1 MDLSY
6 ISEALAYVEAH
17 LSDDLDVNTLS
28 RAFYVSPMQLYRDFY
43 SATGHPI
50 KEYIRKRRL
59 SEALCCIRASRMS
72 LAEVAAEYGYGSQQA
87 LCKKVRAS
95 IGMTPLE
102 YKRGE
107 QHFFFAR
114 YSADTPFH
122 ISVQSEKIPSAS
134 HLVFSQG
141 SPEGIE
147 NQAVRSLFSAFPGYT
162 GRLFGR
168 NGKKEDGSFA
178 YHLFIE
184 EGPFEKTSLT
194 DSGFTIKKPAPQR
207 IETCV
212 RLLVANREPE
222 IRRAWDYLY
231 NDWLRGS
238 LFQPGNASYF
248 EEYLHKKGTIR
259 KLALFLPVKKR
270 NGLDT
275 LELCPCQDMHFIAA
289 GANTEESAAQRLM
302 DFLVR
307 HYPDIARGANRFYVA
322 NGEDEIHCGIALEQ
336 VQPIEELMPGIRLY
350 THRAGIYALLK
361 GACCGSSNVY
371 DTILLQ
377 WVQEN
382 GFKAEGKPFT
392 VYSAEKGFET
402 EKIRT
407 ETYLRIQSDT

>member
-102 YKRGE
+102 YKRGD

-114 YSADTPFH
+114 YSAEAPFH
-122 ISVQSEKIPSAS
+122 ISVQSEKIPPAS
-134 HLVFSQG
+134 HLVFSHG

-147 NQAVRSLFSAFPGYT
+147 DHAVRSLFSALPGYT

-168 NGKKEDGSFA
+168 NGKKEDGGFA

-184 EGPFEKTSLT
+184 EGPFEKTSLS
-194 DSGFTIKKPAPQR
+194 DSGFKIKKPAPER
-207 IETCV
+207 NETCV
-212 RLLVANREPE
+212 RLLVANRKPE

-238 LFQPGNASYF
+238 LFQPGDTSYF

-275 LELCPCQDMHFIAA
+275 LELYPCRDMHFIAA
-289 GANTEESAAQRLM
+289 GAKTEERAAQLLM

-307 HYPDIARGANRFYVA
+307 QYPDIARRANRFYVA
-322 NGEDEIHCGIALEQ
+322 NGEEEIHCGIALDKAY
-336 VQPIEELMPGIRLY
+336 PIRGLTPGISLY
-350 THRAGIYALLK
+350 THGAGAYAVLK
-361 GACCGSSNVY
+361 GSCCGSSSVY
-371 DTILLQ
+371 DAVLLQ
-377 WVQEN
+377 WAQEN
-382 GFKAEGKPFT
+382 GFKAEGRPLS

-402 EKIRT
+402 EKIQT
-407 ETYLRIQSDT
+407 ETYLRIQADR

>member
-6 ISEALAYVEAH
+6 ISQALAYVEAH

-102 YKRGE
+102 YKRGD

-114 YSADTPFH
+114 YSADAPFH
-122 ISVQSEKIPSAS
+122 ISVQSEKIPSVS
-134 HLVFSQG
+134 HLVFSRG
-141 SPEGIE
+141 SSEGIE
-147 NQAVRSLFSAFPGYT
+147 DHAVRSLFRALPGYT

-168 NGKKEDGSFA
+168 NGKKEDGGFV

-184 EGPFEKTSLT
+184 DGPFDMTFPT
-194 DSGFTIKKPAPQR
+194 DSGFTIKQPVPER

-212 RLLVANREPE
+212 RLLVTNSEPE

-238 LFQPGNASYF
+238 LFQPGDTPYF
-248 EEYLHKKGTIR
+248 EEYLHKKGAIR

-275 LELCPCQDMHFIAA
+275 LELCSCQDMHFIAA
-289 GANTEESAAQRLM
+289 SAKTEESAAQRLM

-307 HYPDIARGANRFYVA
+307 QYPDIAQGAKRFYVV
-322 NGEDEIHCGIALEQ
+322 NGEDEIRCGIAFNQ
-336 VQPIEELMPGIRLY
+336 AQPIEELMPGIRLY
-350 THRAGIYALLK
+350 THQSGIYALLK
-361 GACCGSSNVY
+361 GSCCGRSSVY
-371 DTILLQ
+371 DAIVLQ

-382 GFKAEGKPFT
+382 GFKAEGRPFT

-407 ETYLRIQSDT
+407 ETYLRIQADR